1 MWFRAPDF
9 QDGLLGLAEVGI
21 NANPDTVDP
30 RINLTET
37 LDNVEAPLLEMD
49 GCALA
54 FANFGLA
61 TSSRPNETL
70 MFGTNKELLL
80 WIVGGCALA
89 ELR

>member
-1 MWFRAPDF
+1 MTSGADRIVWFRAADF

-30 RINLTET
+30 RINLTEA

-54 FANFGLA
+54 PANFGLVPDDRHA
-61 TSSRPNETL
+61 
-70 MFGTNKELLL
+70 K
-80 WIVGGCALA
+80 W
-89 ELR
+89 